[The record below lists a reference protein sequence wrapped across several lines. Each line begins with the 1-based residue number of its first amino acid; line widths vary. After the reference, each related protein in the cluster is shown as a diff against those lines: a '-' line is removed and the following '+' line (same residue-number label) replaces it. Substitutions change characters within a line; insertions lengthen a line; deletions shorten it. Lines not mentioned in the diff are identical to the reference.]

1 MGQLLKTW
9 IKRAQQ
15 IHIKEWR
22 RMGYIHQCVVQQRLT
37 ARRYANHWRAGHKT
51 NALIIFQALAMAAAT
66 PTELHPPTRF
76 DTDYSPVGI
85 DNRCSA
91 CIYHCIEDFIDTP
104 RPSN

>member
-66 PTELHPPTRF
+66 PNEVHQPPRF
-76 DTDYSPVGI
+76 DTDYEPVGI
-85 DNRCSA
+85 DNR
-91 CIYHCIEDFIDTP
+91 
-104 RPSN
+104 